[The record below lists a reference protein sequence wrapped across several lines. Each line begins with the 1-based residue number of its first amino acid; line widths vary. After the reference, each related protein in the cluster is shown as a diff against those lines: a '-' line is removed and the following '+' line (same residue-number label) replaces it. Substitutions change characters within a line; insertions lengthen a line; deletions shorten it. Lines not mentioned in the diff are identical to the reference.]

1 MPDKVAWD
9 AQPSRAA
16 PPSQL
21 SSWYASRGAPGT
33 NECTT
38 LKVRTI
44 TAKDP
49 VVLSDLSNET
59 TIAEV
64 KRAVGAALHLS
75 NRKKTTLRWYGAAL
89 EDDEATL
96 QDLHIPNDAQLD
108 AVFRTRL
115 PQELDEFKTIKHVL
129 MVDLDG
135 NALTLE
141 GVSNSTEVGAIKA
154 MLKAPPTALVY
165 FSPVFT
171 STFGTPLA
179 DERTLGSFNVLDG
192 DVLYYSTGVP
202 PEPAADA
209 APPKKK

>member
-1 MPDKVAWD
+1 MPEKIAWD
-9 AQPSRAA
+9 SAPSRSA

-21 SSWYASRGAPGT
+21 ASWYAARAAPGT

-38 LKVRTI
+38 LKVRTV
-44 TAKDP
+44 TAKEP
-49 VVLSDLSNET
+49 IVLSDLSGNT

-64 KRAVGAALHLS
+64 KRALAAALHLS

-89 EDDEATL
+89 EDEQATL
-96 QDLHIPNDAQLD
+96 QDLHIPNDAQLE

-115 PQELDEFKTIKHVL
+115 PQELEEFKTIKHVL
-129 MVDLDG
+129 MIDLDG

-141 GVSNSTEVGAIKA
+141 GVSNSTEVSAIKA
-154 MLKAPPTALVY
+154 MLKAPETALVY

-202 PEPAADA
+202 PAPAADA